1 MNLTKKQFHDIFIE
15 IQAKSYEDFS
25 KGANNIISELKS
37 EDKATFENLIMELF
51 VAQRTSID
59 RMIYSLLSELLKFS
73 DNDWCNLLFNLS
85 TAVSIFTPSTQYKG
99 ILSIVSLTLTP
110 SWVITT
116 STYGWCFLL
125 IAWLLVWLIFL
136 TLPSLITPLL
146 LFMFFFT

>member
-1 MNLTKKQFHDIFIE
+1 MLKFIEGRISNLNLTKKQFHDLFIE

-73 DNDWCNLLFNLS
+73 DND
-85 TAVSIFTPSTQYKG
+85 
-99 ILSIVSLTLTP
+99 
-110 SWVITT
+110 
-116 STYGWCFLL
+116 
-125 IAWLLVWLIFL
+125 
-136 TLPSLITPLL
+136 
-146 LFMFFFT
+146 